1 MQAYGFQ
8 IDALRLVYDYLSNR
22 KQRVKL
28 NETFSYWRDI
38 DYGVPQGSIL
48 GPRLFNIYLC
58 DLFYFLDNLDIA
70 SYVDDTILYTV
81 KTNKESVLNALETAS
96 QKLFKWFKNNFMKAN
111 SNKSHLLSSCNQPST
126 LMNGSSIETNTKE
139 VLLGITIDKDLKF
152 NDHVNSLCK
161 NACQKLNALARLAL
175 HMNVEKRR
183 IILKAF
189 IEPQFGY
196 CPLVWMFHSRG
207 INNKTN
213 RIHGRAL
220 RITYSHYL
228 SKICL
233 IKITLLQ
240 YTIETLELSP

>member
-1 MQAYGFQ
+1 M
-8 IDALRLVYDYLSNR
+8 
-22 KQRVKL
+22 
-28 NETFSYWRDI
+28 
-38 DYGVPQGSIL
+38 PQGSIL
-48 GPRLFNIYLC
+48 GPLLFNIHLC
-58 DLFYFLDNLDIA
+58 DLFYFLDNLDIS
-70 SYVDDTILYTV
+70 SYADDTTLCTV
-81 KTNKESVLNALETAS
+81 KENKESVLNALETSS

-111 SNKSHLLSSCNQPST
+111 SDKSHLLLSCNEPST
-126 LMNGSSIETNTKE
+126 LVIDGSSIETNTKE

-161 NACQKLNALARLAL
+161 KACQKLNPLARLAL

-189 IEPQFGY
+189 TESQFEY

-213 RIHGRAL
+213 RIHERAL
-220 RITYSHYL
+220 RITYSHHL